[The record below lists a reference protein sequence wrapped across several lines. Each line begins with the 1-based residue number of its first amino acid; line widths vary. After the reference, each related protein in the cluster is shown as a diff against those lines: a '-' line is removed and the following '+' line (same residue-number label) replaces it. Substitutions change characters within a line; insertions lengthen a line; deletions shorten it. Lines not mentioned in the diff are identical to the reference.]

1 MCSRWQ
7 LLFVGINNLD
17 HLTTFL
23 RVLSNSIHQT
33 EIELQYDLHCIH
45 FICHSQDVV
54 AQLVNAHIISPFV
67 NFQESTPTITQV
79 PAYFSETNDSL
90 SSTNQE
96 GLELKNNHSTV
107 IIQATVMG
115 TWLLIMLSLLLTRK

>member
-1 MCSRWQ
+1 M
-7 LLFVGINNLD
+7 
-17 HLTTFL
+17 
-23 RVLSNSIHQT
+23 
-33 EIELQYDLHCIH
+33 QYDLHCIH
-45 FICHSQDVV
+45 FICHSQDVD
-54 AQLVNAHIISPFV
+54 AHIISPFV

-107 IIQATVMG
+107 FPTEDNTSDCNGNMIIDHVKFTSNKEV
-115 TWLLIMLSLLLTRK
+115 TSESLTYTNYSISLLCSFPFYVEPWYLQIVL